1 MRGILYWYSNANP
14 NQTRNILLT
23 CAFAA
28 VLVVTLIV
36 VGIADVVPK
45 PAEAPAATEAL
56 ALQPTMTPTA
66 TEVPQLQPLP
76 AGVTVEKMPHCGD
89 VGAVGLWSASKAPFT
104 GSVLVCGADNY
115 WDITRL
121 FYNGV
126 EYQVPVLVNDVP
138 VAPTA
143 TSAPIASPTPLAT
156 ATPIPKL
163 IQSADWK
170 LTWFAGA
177 DKDRGDGT
185 TFRQS
190 TSKWNLRKVAPE
202 LWPTFPNVPNPLVPE
217 FRVING
223 NQVPDGLESAMDES
237 NFCQQL
243 AGEACNV
250 PVDAMHYLYFSGDY
264 NVPNIGSCEGSVAG
278 TGCMLVIVNVGG
290 VTSDFTGVF
299 GQGFRLH
306 ARYFNGNALDM
317 AIWALTS
324 HGANTMM
331 NLNSAL
337 NPPNLQNAG
346 ANCSVPAGCKSVHIQ
361 VVFVSGNELL
371 LDLTTLVTR

>member
-1 MRGILYWYSNANP
+1 MRGIRYWYSNTNT

-23 CAFAA
+23 CAVVA
-28 VLVVTLIV
+28 VLALILIGF
-36 VGIADVVPK
+36 GIASVVPN
-45 PAEAPAATEAL
+45 PEAPAATEAP
-56 ALQPTMTPTA
+56 ALPTA
-66 TEVPQLQPLP
+66 TFVP
-76 AGVTVEKMPHCGD
+76 
-89 VGAVGLWSASKAPFT
+89 
-104 GSVLVCGADNY
+104 
-115 WDITRL
+115 
-121 FYNGV
+121 
-126 EYQVPVLVNDVP
+126 
-138 VAPTA
+138 PTA
-143 TSAPIASPTPLAT
+143 TPALPTPTPVILPT
-156 ATPIPKL
+156 ATTIPSL
-163 IQSADWK
+163 IQSDDWK
-170 LTWFAGA
+170 LTWLSGA

-223 NQVPDGLESAMDES
+223 NQVPDGLESAMDET

-243 AGEACNV
+243 AGEACHV
-250 PVDAMHYLYFSGDY
+250 PVAAMHYLYFSGDY
-264 NVPNIGSCEGSVAG
+264 DIPNVGSCKENGNRI
-278 TGCMLVIVNVGG
+278 GCMLVIVNVGG

-317 AIWALTS
+317 GIWALTS

-337 NPPNLQNAG
+337 NPTNLQNAG
-346 ANCSVPAGCKSVHIQ
+346 ANCSVPIGCKGVHIQ